1 MMLRQ
6 RRFHNFKLNIPKP
19 KVTGNQNYPRKVK
32 GVVMGWEKILS
43 LKRDNWVKGDYKMD
57 LIRTENWLDRVE
69 NLMSKE

>member
-1 MMLRQ
+1 
-6 RRFHNFKLNIPKP
+6 
-19 KVTGNQNYPRKVK
+19 
-32 GVVMGWEKILS
+32 MGWEKILS